1 MLYEAIIIFRGGDGS
16 MVNNGNLMSEQDS
29 NKEGKSTSLT
39 ESAPAQPAPGKEEA
53 LGFKELYEQSL
64 QNVQLGAV
72 VTGKVVQINADTV
85 MVDVGWKTEGYIPA
99 KELRDDEGNISLAVG
114 DEIEILVDRRDGDGN
129 LVLSRDKAAKIKVWD
144 DVKVACEQNT
154 AIKGIVLERVKGG
167 LSVDIGIPAFLPGS
181 QVDIRPVRDLDRFV
195 GQTLVFNVLKYDRK
209 RNNVVLSR
217 RSILEYERESEKRET
232 LERLEEGKIVEGTI
246 KNITDYGIFIDLGGI
261 DGLLH
266 VTDIS
271 WGRIT
276 RPADN
281 FSKGDRIQ
289 VKVLSF
295 DREKE
300 RVALGLRQLINNPW
314 ETIAERYPVGTIIT
328 GRVVNVT
335 DYGVFVELEQG
346 VEGLIH
352 ISEMFWTREIKHP
365 SKVLNVSDQI
375 HVMILEVNPGAKRI
389 SLGLKQTTQNP
400 WETLKEKYP
409 EGTVVKGVI
418 RNITNFGI
426 FVGIEDGIDG
436 LIHMSDIS
444 WRHRVKHP
452 SEHFKKGQEIE
463 AMVLNIDVENEKFS
477 LGIKQIE
484 KNPWESL
491 DQKYQPG
498 TVVTGKVTNLTDFG
512 IFIEL
517 EEGIEGLVH
526 ISELSQKR
534 VKLSSDLFAVGDMV
548 SAVIKNIDLKNRKIR
563 LSIKELEAPSAEE
576 GPSVNSYLNNREN
589 VGSNLGKALADVKI
603 VDVKGS

>member
-1 MLYEAIIIFRGGDGS
+1 

-114 DEIEILVDRRDGDGN
+114 DELEILVDRRDGDGN

-154 AIKGIVLERVKGG
+154 AIKGTVLERVKGG

-217 RSILEYERESEKRET
+217 RSILEHERESEKRET

-314 ETIAERYPVGTIIT
+314 ETIAERYPVGSIIT

-375 HVMILEVNPGAKRI
+375 NVMILEVNPGAKRI

-484 KNPWESL
+484 KNPWEYL

-534 VKLSSDLFAVGDMV
+534 VKSSSDLFAVGDMV

-563 LSIKELEAPSAEE
+563 LSIKDLETPSVEE
-576 GPSVNSYLNNREN
+576 GPSANSYLNNREN